1 MKKFF
6 RCCTIVLGAGI
17 GLFLLAGL
25 VLYVVGMQKLTKAY
39 PDIPVQT
46 ITIPTDEAAIARG
59 KHIAITWS
67 CTSCH
72 GDDLSGTLVEDN
84 SFLGTIPGSNLTSGE
99 GGIGKSYTD
108 IDWIRA
114 IRHGVKRNGRVEIKM
129 GNYYIM
135 SDQDLGD
142 LIAYLKQVPPVDSD
156 LPNMHIGWILPLAPA
171 LGYEVPSAEQ
181 IDHDAARPVAP
192 TADATVEYGNYL
204 STICMGC
211 HSANLSSKLSGWSQA
226 DFFRMMQTGGLP
238 NGGQVGSGMPSYR
251 EMNDT
256 ELTAL
261 WLYFQNLPPSGSQ
274 K

>member
-17 GLFLLAGL
+17 GLFLLAGF
-25 VLYVVGMQKLTKAY
+25 VLYMIGMQKLTRSY
-39 PDIPVQT
+39 PAIPVEA

-72 GDDLSGTLVEDN
+72 GDDLSGTLVEDG
-84 SFLGTIPGSNLTSGE
+84 SVLGTIPGSNLTSGE
-99 GGIGKSYTD
+99 GGVGKFYTD

-135 SDQDLGD
+135 SDEDLGD
-142 LIAYLKQVPPVDSD
+142 LIAYIKQVPPVDSD
-156 LPNMHIGWILPLAPA
+156 LPKMHIGWILPLAPA
-171 LGYEVPSAEQ
+171 LGYEVPAAEQ
-181 IDHDAARPVAP
+181 IDHDAARPADP
-192 TADATVEYGNYL
+192 TPDATVEYGSYL

-211 HSANLSSKLSGWSQA
+211 HSANLSSKLEGWSQD
-226 DFFRMMQTGGLP
+226 DFFRMMQTGALP
-238 NGGQVGSGMPSYR
+238 NGGQVGSGMPLYR

-261 WLYFQNLPPSGSQ
+261 WLYFQSLPRESQ

>member
-17 GLFLLAGL
+17 GLLLLAGF
-25 VLYVVGMQKLTKAY
+25 VLYLIGMQKLTKSY
-39 PDIPVQT
+39 PDIPVQA
-46 ITIPTDEAAIARG
+46 ITIPGDEAAIARG

-67 CTSCH
+67 CTYCH
-72 GDDLSGTLVEDN
+72 GDDLSGTLVEDD
-84 SFLGTIPGSNLTSGE
+84 SFLGTIPGPNLTSGE
-99 GGIGKSYTD
+99 DGVGKSYTD

-114 IRHGVKRNGRVEIKM
+114 IRHGVKPDGQVEIKM

-142 LIAYLKQVPPVDSD
+142 LIAYIKQVPPVDSN
-156 LPNMHIGWILPLAPA
+156 LPKMHIGWILPLAPA
-171 LGYEVPSAEQ
+171 LGYEVPAAEQ
-181 IDHDAARPVAP
+181 IDHNSARPADP
-192 TADATVEYGNYL
+192 TPDATVEYGSYL

-211 HSANLSSKLSGWSQA
+211 HSANLSSKLEGWSQE
-226 DFFRMMQTGGLP
+226 DFFRMMQTGALP
-238 NGGQVGSGMPSYR
+238 DGRQVGSGMPLYR

-261 WLYFQNLPPSGSQ
+261 WLYFQSLPRESQ